1 MQRKR
6 PRSLH
11 LLIFLAATGVGVHAP
26 ASAAPGVDESQ
37 PTEAALRA
45 ITDHWGHAEV
55 DGDLGY
61 LEHLFAP
68 EYRSVGPDGRSVP
81 RAKILEHTRRNKSSA
96 EERGEERK
104 RRDAFMQAH
113 PTEKLVVIHGQIG
126 IVSYFNAHRGVDSS
140 IRGSDVFVYEG
151 NAWRAVYSLH
161 NGAE

>member
-6 PRSLH
+6 ACSLY

-26 ASAAPGVDESQ
+26 ASAAPEVDESQ

-45 ITDHWGHAEV
+45 ITDHWGSAEV

-61 LEHLFAP
+61 LERLFAP
-68 EYRSVGPDGRSVP
+68 EYRSVGSDGRSVP
-81 RAKILEHTRRNKSSA
+81 RAKILEHARRNQGSA
-96 EERGEERK
+96 EARAAERK
-104 RRDAFMQAH
+104 RRDAYVQAH

-140 IRGSDVFVYEG
+140 IRGSDVLVYEG
-151 NAWRAVYSLH
+151 HGWRAVYSLH
-161 NGAE
+161 NGVE